1 MPAYT
6 EETDW
11 LIALH
16 HLPGVGWHTIYKI
29 HEICGTFREL
39 PSQMSQH
46 AAALKALRLPWQDIA
61 TALVSEEIEARV
73 RRLKQSGDI
82 EVVTVLDEH
91 YPDLLREIAQPPWV
105 LYVKGDVT
113 LLHSAALAIV
123 GTRRPSHYGTAVA
136 RKLAYRL
143 AKHGWTIVSGMA
155 IGIDSE
161 AHRGALDAEG
171 RTVAVLGSGVD
182 VIYPKR
188 NVTLYRDVI
197 RHGAVVSEF
206 PPGTKPH
213 PGFFPQRNR
222 IISGLS
228 RGSIIVEAEEKSGSL
243 ITADASMEQNR
254 DVFAIPGPIT
264 SPKSIGP
271 HRLIQQGA
279 KCVMTLEDI
288 LEEYPDMRD
297 KTVEY
302 AQAEDPV
309 QLTLDEAT
317 VLEQL
322 DSEPVH
328 IDLLSERTSLSLAE
342 LHPIL
347 LQLQVKRF
355 IKQLPGSQFVRT

>member
-1 MPAYT
+1 MPAYN
-6 EETDW
+6 EEADW

-16 HLPGVGWHTIYKI
+16 HIPGVGWHTIRKI
-29 HEICGTFREL
+29 NRICGSFREL
-39 PSQMSQH
+39 PTQLSQH
-46 AAALKALRLPWQDIA
+46 AVELNALRLPWQELV
-61 TALVSEEIEARV
+61 TALVSEEMQRRV
-73 RRLKQSGDI
+73 RRLKQSDI

-91 YPDLLREIAQPPWV
+91 YPDLLHEIAQPPWV
-105 LYVKGDVT
+105 LYVKGDVS
-113 LLHSAALAIV
+113 LINSAALAIV
-123 GTRRPSHYGTAVA
+123 GTRRPSHYGTSVA

-161 AHRGALDAEG
+161 AHRGALEAEG

-182 VIYPKR
+182 VVYPKS
-188 NVTLYRDVI
+188 NAPLYRELI
-197 RHGAVVSEF
+197 RSGAVVSEF
-206 PPGTKPH
+206 PPGTQPH

-279 KCVMTLEDI
+279 KCITTLEDI
-288 LEEYPDMRD
+288 LEEYPDMREQ
-297 KTVEY
+297 TIEI
-302 AQAEDPV
+302 AQTEDSV
-309 QLTLDEAT
+309 QLTIDEAT
-317 VLEQL
+317 VLEHL
-322 DSEPVH
+322 ETEPVH
-328 IDLLSERTSLSLAE
+328 LDRLCERTSLSLAE

-347 LQLQVKRF
+347 LQLQVKRL